1 MHILFYSSVAT
12 KEVSDSEIVNI
23 LNTSRENNSQNNIT
37 GILVYQKKT
46 REFMQILE
54 GEKEAIFNL
63 LDTIENDQRHTSM
76 HLVFD
81 EETNERYFNKWSM
94 AFADLETIEKSKL
107 EGISD
112 FLEQGFT
119 TEILNKNSAN
129 KSRLIKTFKHFI
141 DHS

>member
-12 KEVSDSEIVNI
+12 REVSDAEIVNI
-23 LNTSRENNSQNNIT
+23 LNVSRKKNSQNNIT

-54 GEKEAIFNL
+54 GEKEAVFNL
-63 LDTIENDQRHTSM
+63 LDTIENDQRHTSI

-81 EETNERYFNKWSM
+81 EEINERYFDNWSM
-94 AFADLETIEKSKL
+94 AFADLETVEKSKL

-119 TEILNKNSAN
+119 TEILNKDSAN
-129 KSRLIKTFKHFI
+129 KSRLIKSFKHFI
-141 DHS
+141 EFS

>member
-12 KEVSDSEIVNI
+12 KEVPDADILDI
-23 LNTSRENNSQNNIT
+23 LNLSRGNNSKNNIT
-37 GILVYQKKT
+37 GILIYQKKT

-63 LDTIENDQRHTSM
+63 LDTIENDPRHTSIY
-76 HLVFD
+76 LIFD
-81 EETNERYFNKWSM
+81 EEIKERYFKNWSM
-94 AFADLETIEKSKL
+94 AFADLETVEKSKL

-119 TEILNKNSAN
+119 TEVLNESSAN
-129 KSRLIKTFKHFI
+129 KSRLIKTFKNFI
-141 DHS
+141 EHS